1 VICYKWLGI
10 KRMEEAYLLL
20 GSNLGDSK
28 KYISDAVEEISK
40 QLGVVTGLS
49 SLYQTASWGKTDQ
62 PDFINQ
68 VVRIETNLNPQ
79 QLLKNILVIEKTLGR
94 ERLEKW
100 GSRTIDIDLLFFG
113 NEIIES
119 EELTVPHP
127 FLHQRRF
134 TLMPL
139 VELNP
144 ALVHPVFNETVEALN
159 RKLEDNLPVK
169 KIE

>member
-1 VICYKWLGI
+1 
-10 KRMEEAYLLL
+10 MEEAYLLL

-28 KYISDAVEEISK
+28 KYISDAVHCIKEQIGK
-40 QLGVVTGLS
+40 LTGLS

-68 VVRIETNLNPQ
+68 VVRVETNLNPEK
-79 QLLKNILVIEKTLGR
+79 LLHGILVIETKLGR
-94 ERLEKW
+94 ERSEKW
-100 GSRTIDIDLLFFG
+100 GSRKIDIDLLFYG
-113 NEIIES
+113 DQVIKS
-119 EELTVPHP
+119 ENLVVPHP

-144 ALVHPVFNETVEALN
+144 GLVHPVFKKTVEELN
-159 RKLEDNLPVK
+159 CELDDNLAVTK
-169 KIE
+169 L

>member
-1 VICYKWLGI
+1 
-10 KRMEEAYLLL
+10 MEEAYLLL

-28 KYISDAVEEISK
+28 KYISDAVAEIGK
-40 QLGVVTGLS
+40 QLGTVTGLS

-68 VVRIETNLNPQ
+68 VVCIETSLNPR
-79 QLLKNILVIEKTLGR
+79 QLLDNILVIEKTLGR

-100 GSRTIDIDLLFFG
+100 GSRTIDIDLLFYG
-113 NEIIES
+113 SEIIES

-144 ALVHPVFNETVEALN
+144 SLVHPVFNETVEALN
-159 RKLEDNLPVK
+159 QKLDDNLPVK
-169 KIE
+169 KLE